1 MLTNL
6 SNESKAA
13 LQVFFVLA
21 IIGASIAILLSLG
34 GTRSTS
40 DNRLVYFEVKASGGY
55 ALITLREG
63 DEVIIKSAT
72 ETMPWSKTLRIKSGT
87 EVYLTAS
94 NPSQTGEL
102 SCRITLDKVA
112 WKLEK
117 INAPKDGVA
126 CAGIV
131 P

>member
-6 SNESKAA
+6 SNESKTA

-21 IIGASIAILLSLG
+21 IIGVSIAILLSLG
-34 GTRSTS
+34 VTRTTS

-55 ALITLREG
+55 AIISLREG
-63 DEVIIKSAT
+63 DEFIKKSAT
-72 ETMPWSKTLRIKSGT
+72 ETMPWSKTIRIKSGT